1 MRVSQVSCFLKQLI
15 WDPQRTLLMQHL
27 RPPPPS
33 LLDGAFEAI
42 WHLSGVRLHLQ
53 NLYGDLGKSLSQP
66 STTGRRDWGCFSRT
80 GKGAISAC
88 TIQVWWIPSN
98 GSASPSGGE

>member
-42 WHLSGVRLHLQ
+42 WHLSGVRLHPIILEDPE
-53 NLYGDLGKSLSQP
+53 NRPGCQP
-66 STTGRRDWGCFSRT
+66 L
-80 GKGAISAC
+80 
-88 TIQVWWIPSN
+88 
-98 GSASPSGGE
+98 